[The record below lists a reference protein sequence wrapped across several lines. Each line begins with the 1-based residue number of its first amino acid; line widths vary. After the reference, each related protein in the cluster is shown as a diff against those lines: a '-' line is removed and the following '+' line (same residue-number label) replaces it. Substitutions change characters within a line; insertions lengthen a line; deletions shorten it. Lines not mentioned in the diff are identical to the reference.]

1 MGNGVWRQA
10 LVQGEEPAAAEA
22 KAEPAP
28 EAGEGKAPAD
38 EEPPKPK
45 TVAELHPEWANSQQQ
60 IGWAQQRAT
69 NAENFAD
76 QAKLYKSWKEGNAR
90 SMQWGEYEFEG
101 GLKPPPL
108 PYKTAAEKA
117 ADSKAAGAAKNADTP
132 PAGDAKADGKLAK
145 AEEAA
150 RKAEGESKKEE
161 LQAQQSAKAA
171 ADGDATEKVSVIEPM
186 AYERRQNYNKLKEY
200 YPRPTPEPY
209 IMRTT
214 FY

>member
-1 MGNGVWRQA
+1 MGNGVWRQVLA
-10 LVQGEEPAAAEA
+10 QGED
-22 KAEPAP
+22 AP

-38 EEPPKPK
+38 AEPEAPK

-60 IGWAQQRAT
+60 IGWAQQRAA

-76 QAKLYKSWKEGNAR
+76 QAALYKSWKAGNAR

-108 PYKTAAEKA
+108 PYKTAAEKK
-117 ADSKAAGAAKNADTP
+117 ADSAAAGAAKNGATP
-132 PAGDAKADGKLAK
+132 PAGDAKEDGKLAK

-150 RKAEGESKKEE
+150 RVAEGEAKKEE
-161 LQAQQSAKAA
+161 FAAKQSANAVNE
-171 ADGDATEKVSVIEPM
+171 GDATEKVNIIEPM

-200 YPRPTPEPY
+200 APRPTPEPY